1 VAELEN
7 KSFSSTV
14 ENENLRS
21 ILKRLQEENVRLKQ
35 SAFTF
40 AMPRAGSTSNSS
52 PTEVRGPSPG
62 LQSVSKPPTPPHS
75 LDEPIKSV
83 NEVPRPPPRSSS
95 SNVSGGMGHSPESLQ
110 SVGSSNSS
118 TRNMFNGNSPMR
130 FDSFSNFSTDTGITP
145 PSVTSENKSDFDAL
159 WASFYPPGQQPGQI
173 PAANNA
179 TLNNNANN
187 TSLPNGG
194 FSQQQYQAALAS
206 PNPLSQFLA
215 SQMAQGKFQP
225 QDIQPLQNQNQNQ
238 VQPNMA
244 YRDPSADAP
253 AQDWSANNTSID
265 DFLASLN
272 GTNTSGD
279 DNPVTSG
286 DDDLFN
292 QQLQAMLAGNSFDT
306 QFGNTNFS
314 PTNYL
319 NMSPSPLNSMSNSTS
334 PQSAQVSGASY
345 SASPESSNASS
356 APPKELPAQY
366 AGCAPGQVVNVVDD
380 NGNIVKPSDLW
391 VKMGMQHQDNVD
403 NLLIDDLC
411 DQMRAKAKCHDGAPQ
426 LNISDVEHMMKWEK
440 GLPQKP
446 QKPVVNPDSKN
457 WGAVF
462 NYKNHQQ

>member
-1 VAELEN
+1 
-7 KSFSSTV
+7 
-14 ENENLRS
+14 
-21 ILKRLQEENVRLKQ
+21 
-35 SAFTF
+35 
-40 AMPRAGSTSNSS
+40 
-52 PTEVRGPSPG
+52 
-62 LQSVSKPPTPPHS
+62 
-75 LDEPIKSV
+75 
-83 NEVPRPPPRSSS
+83 
-95 SNVSGGMGHSPESLQ
+95 
-110 SVGSSNSS
+110 
-118 TRNMFNGNSPMR
+118 
-130 FDSFSNFSTDTGITP
+130 
-145 PSVTSENKSDFDAL
+145 
-159 WASFYPPGQQPGQI
+159 
-173 PAANNA
+173 
-179 TLNNNANN
+179 
-187 TSLPNGG
+187 
-194 FSQQQYQAALAS
+194 
-206 PNPLSQFLA
+206 
-215 SQMAQGKFQP
+215 
-225 QDIQPLQNQNQNQ
+225 
-238 VQPNMA
+238 MA

-306 QFGNTNFS
+306 QFGNTTFS

-366 AGCAPGQVVNVVDD
+366 AGCAPGQVVNVVDA

-440 GLPQKP
+440 GIH
-446 QKPVVNPDSKN
+446 QKPVVNPVSKN

-462 NYKNHQQ
+462 NYKNQ

>member
-14 ENENLRS
+14 ENENLLS

-52 PTEVRGPSPG
+52 PTDPRVSSPIQQNG
-62 LQSVSKPPTPPHS
+62 SKPPTPPS
-75 LDEPIKSV
+75 STDEPLKSV
-83 NEVPRPPPRSSS
+83 HEVPPVGLPHRTSSS
-95 SNVSGGMGHSPESLQ
+95 GMSGLGASPESLK

-118 TRNMFNGNSPMR
+118 RNVFGNSPMR

-145 PSVTSENKSDFDAL
+145 PSVSSENKSDFDAL
-159 WASFYPPGQQPGQI
+159 WASFYP
-173 PAANNA
+173 ANG
-179 TLNNNANN
+179 NANGTAN
-187 TSLPNGG
+187 TNNQQQAGQVPGNQSG
-194 FSQQQYQAALAS
+194 FTQQQYQAALAS

-215 SQMAQGKFQP
+215 TQMAQGKFQP
-225 QDIQPLQNQNQNQ
+225 QDLQPQTQT
-238 VQPNMA
+238 QPNMA
-244 YRDPSADAP
+244 YRDPSAEAP
-253 AQDWSANNTSID
+253 GQDWSAANNTSID

-272 GTNTSGD
+272 GTNTVD
-279 DNPVTSG
+279 DNPVTSA

-292 QQLQAMLAGNSFDT
+292 QQLQQMLAGSTFD
-306 QFGNTNFS
+306 NTTFS

-319 NMSPSPLNSMSNSTS
+319 NMSPSPLNSLSNSTS
-334 PQSAQVSGASY
+334 PQSGQVSGASY

-356 APPKELPAQY
+356 APPKEMSPQY
-366 AGCAPGQVVNVVDD
+366 PCAPGQVVNVIDN

-411 DQMRAKAKCHDGAPQ
+411 DQMRAKAKCHDGQPQ
-426 LNISDVEHMMKWEK
+426 LNISDVEHMMNLPKSVAESGEK
-440 GLPQKP
+440 FK
-446 QKPVVNPDSKN
+446 

-462 NYKNHQQ
+462 SGQHH

>member
-1 VAELEN
+1 
-7 KSFSSTV
+7 
-14 ENENLRS
+14 
-21 ILKRLQEENVRLKQ
+21 
-35 SAFTF
+35 
-40 AMPRAGSTSNSS
+40 MPRAGSTSNSS
-52 PTEVRGPSPG
+52 PTDARVPSPG

-75 LDEPIKSV
+75 IDEPLKTV
-83 NEVPRPPPRSSS
+83 NDAPRPPPRSSS
-95 SNVSGGMGHSPESLQ
+95 SNVSGGMAPSPESLQ

-118 TRNMFNGNSPMR
+118 RNMFNGNSPMR

-159 WASFYPPGQQPGQI
+159 WASFYPPGQQPGQL
-173 PAANNA
+173 PAFNNA
-179 TLNNNANN
+179 NVNNNASN
-187 TSLPNGG
+187 TSLPNGSG
-194 FSQQQYQAALAS
+194 FTQQQYQAALAS

-225 QDIQPLQNQNQNQ
+225 QDIQPLQNQSQNQNQ
-238 VQPNMA
+238 NQTTQPNMA
-244 YRDPSADAP
+244 YRDPSADVP
-253 AQDWSANNTSID
+253 GQDWSANNNTSID

-272 GTNTSGD
+272 GANASGD

-306 QFGNTNFS
+306 QFGNTTFS

-319 NMSPSPLNSMSNSTS
+319 NMSPSPLNSLSNSAS
-334 PQSAQVSGASY
+334 PQSAQVSAASY

-356 APPKELPAQY
+356 APPKELPTQY
-366 AGCAPGQVVNVVDD
+366 AGCAPGQVVNVVDS

-446 QKPVVNPDSKN
+446 VVDSVGKN

-462 NYKNHQQ
+462 NYKNQQTQ

>member
-1 VAELEN
+1 
-7 KSFSSTV
+7 
-14 ENENLRS
+14 
-21 ILKRLQEENVRLKQ
+21 
-35 SAFTF
+35 
-40 AMPRAGSTSNSS
+40 MPKGGSTSNSS
-52 PTEVRGPSPG
+52 PTDARGPSPG
-62 LQSVSKPPTPPHS
+62 LQSLNKPPTPPHS
-75 LDEPIKSV
+75 VDEPLKSV
-83 NEVPRPPPRSSS
+83 NDVSRPPARSPS
-95 SNVSGGMGHSPESLQ
+95 SNLSGGMAPSPESLQ

-118 TRNMFNGNSPMR
+118 RNMFNGNSPMR

-159 WASFYPPGQQPGQI
+159 WASFYPQGQQPGQI
-173 PAANNA
+173 PTA
-179 TLNNNANN
+179 NNANN
-187 TSLPNGG
+187 TGLPNGSG
-194 FSQQQYQAALAS
+194 FTQQQYQAALAS

-225 QDIQPLQNQNQNQ
+225 SDIQPLQNQNQGQ
-238 VQPNMA
+238 TQPNMA

-253 AQDWSANNTSID
+253 GQDWSANNNTSID

-272 GTNTSGD
+272 GTNASGD

-292 QQLQAMLAGNSFDT
+292 QQLQAMLAGNNFDN
-306 QFGNTNFS
+306 QFGNATFS

-319 NMSPSPLNSMSNSTS
+319 NMSPSPLNSLSNSTS
-334 PQSAQVSGASY
+334 PQSAQVSAASY

-356 APPKELPAQY
+356 IAPPKDLPIQY
-366 AGCAPGQVVNVVDD
+366 AGCAPGQVVNVVDA

-426 LNISDVEHMMKWEK
+426 LNISDVEHMMKYEK

-446 QKPVVNPDSKN
+446 VVQSEVGKN

-462 NYKNHQQ
+462 NYKHQQ

>member
-1 VAELEN
+1 
-7 KSFSSTV
+7 
-14 ENENLRS
+14 
-21 ILKRLQEENVRLKQ
+21 
-35 SAFTF
+35 
-40 AMPRAGSTSNSS
+40 MPRAGSTSNSS

-83 NEVPRPPPRSSS
+83 NDAPRPPPRSAS
-95 SNVSGGMGHSPESLQ
+95 SNVSGGIAPSPESLQ

-118 TRNMFNGNSPMR
+118 RNMFNGNSPMR

-179 TLNNNANN
+179 NLNNNASN

-225 QDIQPLQNQNQNQ
+225 QDIQPLQNQNRSQA
-238 VQPNMA
+238 QPNMA

-306 QFGNTNFS
+306 QFGNTTFS

-366 AGCAPGQVVNVVDD
+366 AGCAPGQVVNVVDA

-440 GLPQKP
+440 GIQ
-446 QKPVVNPDSKN
+446 QKPVVNPVSKN

-462 NYKNHQQ
+462 NYKNQ